1 MLVSE
6 QIESVDRE
14 ELKQQNHI
22 HKDTECSEETTIY
35 GHINQHMEKNISN
48 ILHEI
53 YDALMS
59 YNESEQSMTS
69 T

>member
-22 HKDTECSEETTIY
+22 HKDAEYSEETTIY

-48 ILHEI
+48 TLH
-53 YDALMS
+53 
-59 YNESEQSMTS
+59 
-69 T
+69 

>member
-35 GHINQHMEKNISN
+35 GHINQHMEK
-48 ILHEI
+48 
-53 YDALMS
+53 
-59 YNESEQSMTS
+59 TS
-69 T
+69 QIHCMKYMMLLCHITNRNSQ